1 MADPKPLSAEH
12 QYSPERFLNATK
24 LNVFPVPID
33 LPSLNHEIF
42 GVGLPMAPQWK
53 EASSPSWTDWLAG
66 RLWKYDRTAKV
77 KEKMLGLQHFK
88 VWNLS
93 LVELLSICPK
103 RLSHETSYHEVN
115 QSIAT
120 PLGCKSIPGA
130 GKPPPPLPL
139 RFRWQFTCTRL
150 CSRGKDTTRVKD
162 SSQQHDKITQPGH
175 TLTSCLRAQHANRSA
190 TASLKVR
197 EQARCITLQD
207 AGWLKPR
214 IRKILTLHIQ
224 KSTSIDSDT
233 QSILCMA
240 PISSR
245 QSSPC
250 CFKPQCAPVTNCHS
264 IFDPC
269 YVRKRMAIYIAV
281 EFRCSFL
288 KHCLISRFCH
298 EKR

>member
-1 MADPKPLSAEH
+1 MADPKPLLAEH

-130 GKPPPPLPL
+130 GKPPPPFPSDFADSSPVLVYASGE
-139 RFRWQFTCTRL
+139 R
-150 CSRGKDTTRVKD
+150 STTRVKD

-175 TLTSCLRAQHANRSA
+175 TLTSCLRTQHANRSA

>member
-42 GVGLPMAPQWK
+42 GVGLPMALQWK

-66 RLWKYDRTAKV
+66 RLWKYDRTAKI

-93 LVELLSICPK
+93 LVELLSICPN

-130 GKPPPPLPL
+130 GKP
-139 RFRWQFTCTRL
+139 
-150 CSRGKDTTRVKD
+150 
-162 SSQQHDKITQPGH
+162 
-175 TLTSCLRAQHANRSA
+175 LTSCLRAQHANRSA

-245 QSSPC
+245 QSSPW

-281 EFRCSFL
+281 ECCCSFL